1 MRRREFIAV
10 LGGAVATWPL
20 AARAQ
25 QPSMPVIGFLN
36 VTSLDA
42 YRLRGFHR
50 GLKEAGFVEGE
61 NVAVEYRWAD
71 SQIDRLQ
78 ALAAELVRRQVTL
91 IVAGGGFPSALA
103 AKTETKSIPVLFV
116 AGEDPVKLG
125 LVSSLAKPDGNL
137 TGINILVAEVVT
149 KRLELLRDLL
159 PKAVRIDVLV
169 DPISSTTT
177 DATLRGVD
185 DAAPTM
191 GMQIRVFKAS
201 TIQEIDAAFAALAN
215 ERPDALFVGISPF
228 LLDRRVQLA
237 QLAARHAI
245 PAIYAER
252 EHAEV
257 GGLMSCGLMSYGASI
272 GDAYRQLGVYAGRVL
287 KGAKP
292 ADLPVVQS
300 SKLELVI
307 NHSTA
312 RMLGLTLPPTLLSIA
327 DDVIE

>member
-1 MRRREFIAV
+1 MRRREFV
-10 LGGAVATWPL
+10 TMLGSAAAAWPL
-20 AARAQ
+20 VARAQ
-25 QPSMPVIGFLN
+25 QLAMPVIGFLN
-36 VTSLDA
+36 QSSLDA
-42 YRLRGFHR
+42 YRLRGFHQ

-71 SQIDRLQ
+71 NQIDRLQ
-78 ALAAELVRRQVTL
+78 MLAAELVRRQVTL
-91 IVAGGGFPSALA
+91 IVAGGGFRSGLA
-103 AKTETKSIPVLFV
+103 AKTETKSIPVLFI

-159 PKAVRIDVLV
+159 PKAIRIDVLV
-169 DPISSTTT
+169 DPISSTT
-177 DATLRGVD
+177 AESTLRGVET
-185 DAAPTM
+185 AAPTM
-191 GMQIRVFKAS
+191 GMQMRVFNAS
-201 TIQEIDAAFAALAN
+201 TISEIDAAFASLVK

-257 GGLMSCGLMSYGASI
+257 GGLMSYGASI
-272 GDAYRQLGVYAGRVL
+272 GDAYRQLGVYAGRIL

-300 SKLELVI
+300 SKLELVV
-307 NHSTA
+307 NRSTA